1 VWYGPVLQ
9 RLRRSGLFVEVTLIG
24 AKIRASLS
32 GTMFLDIHFDPISG
46 SYSYALVDLTLPY
59 LGDKRIFGWDDYPH
73 EGVEAIRQLPGY
85 PHHFQRRA
93 SDGAWV
99 FEESSMRGDVEREIG
114 LVLDFL
120 RNNLK
125 HPPFA

>member
-1 VWYGPVLQ
+1 
-9 RLRRSGLFVEVTLIG
+9 VTL
-24 AKIRASLS
+24 
-32 GTMFLDIHFDPISG
+32 PI
-46 SYSYALVDLTLPY
+46 
-59 LGDKRIFGWDDYPH
+59 YPH

-93 SDGAWV
+93 SDGAWI

-120 RNNLK
+120 KSNLK
-125 HPPFA
+125 QPPFA